1 MRLVSYF
8 YESNVFILEKNNE
21 VLIVDCGIPASEIK
35 KHIGNKKVVGVL
47 LTHGHFDHAYYVEE
61 YANTFDT
68 KI

>member
-35 KHIGNKKVVGVL
+35 KHIGNKKGCW
-47 LTHGHFDHAYYVEE
+47 GAS
-61 YANTFDT
+61 NTWTF
-68 KI
+68 

>member
-35 KHIGNKKVVGVL
+35 SILAIKRL
-47 LTHGHFDHAYYVEE
+47 LGCF
-61 YANTFDT
+61 
-68 KI
+68 